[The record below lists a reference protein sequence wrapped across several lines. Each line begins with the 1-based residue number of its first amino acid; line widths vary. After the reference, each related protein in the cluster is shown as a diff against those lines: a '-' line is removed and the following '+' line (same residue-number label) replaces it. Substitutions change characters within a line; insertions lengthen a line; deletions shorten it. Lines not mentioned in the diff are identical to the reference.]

1 MLKAQAVYSATVQAH
16 AVAIQ
21 VQHVDLLK
29 AAFCQWCLFSLLRRH
44 ERHLCW
50 LALSRLES
58 SHALA
63 QLLSEL
69 HDQDSMPTPQ
79 SSSQLCA

>member
-1 MLKAQAVYSATVQAH
+1 MRFNFYF
-16 AVAIQ
+16 
-21 VQHVDLLK
+21 DL
-29 AAFCQWCLFSLLRRH
+29 FVFSLLRRH

-69 HDQDSMPTPQ
+69 PQETPSEIGEDSSAATQPSPMEVAQ
-79 SSSQLCA
+79 YQYV